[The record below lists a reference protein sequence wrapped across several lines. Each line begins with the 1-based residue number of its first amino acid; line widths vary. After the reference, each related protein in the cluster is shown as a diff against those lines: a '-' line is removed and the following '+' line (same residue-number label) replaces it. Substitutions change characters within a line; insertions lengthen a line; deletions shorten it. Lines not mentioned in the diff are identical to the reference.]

1 MIQWILTV
9 LRAKASKTE
18 HIYKSYEG
26 EQPRTKLAVFILD
39 THYPSELNF
48 DKHLFFCLAIKYK
61 YGNKTRRP
69 SDELAF
75 VVPLSRLMRAVSALK
90 LERHNQTNNGCLSK
104 LFQTDN
110 ESSSTKTAI
119 LCVTRVS
126 LYHTVKTICVAMLL
140 IELQSP
146 IVSVGNTIRTQMF
159 HDESTRSKQIN
170 QLNILAA
177 KHLKDNKAG

>member
-1 MIQWILTV
+1 MIQCIVTV

-75 VVPLSRLMRAVSALK
+75 VVPLSRLMRAVSVLK
-90 LERHNQTNNGCLSK
+90 LERHNQTNNDCFPK
-104 LFQTDN
+104 FFQTDN
-110 ESSSTKTAI
+110 ESSSTTTAI
-119 LCVTRVS
+119 LCLEESFT
-126 LYHTVKTICVAMLL
+126 
-140 IELQSP
+140 
-146 IVSVGNTIRTQMF
+146 RTQDHFQIKRRPNF
-159 HDESTRSKQIN
+159 HLFIRSSSVLISYS
-170 QLNILAA
+170 
-177 KHLKDNKAG
+177 